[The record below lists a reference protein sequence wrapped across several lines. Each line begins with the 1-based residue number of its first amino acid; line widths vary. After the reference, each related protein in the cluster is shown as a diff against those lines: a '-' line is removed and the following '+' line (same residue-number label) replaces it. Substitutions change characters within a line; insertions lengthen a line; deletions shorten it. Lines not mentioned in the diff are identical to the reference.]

1 MHTFQLF
8 DQLVANLTGQVIQ
21 IQWGWNFITICIAIA
36 FRVKDQGLVVLGGCS
51 HAGIVNTVR
60 HLAKVTDTPKIHAV
74 LGGFHL
80 GGPSEAAIEPTVEA
94 MQSIGPAMIVPTHCT
109 GWKAINRFMQAM
121 PEQFVLNSVGTT
133 YLFGK

>member
-80 GGPSEAAIEPTVEA
+80 SGPSEAAIEPTVEA
-94 MQSIGPAMIVPTHCT
+94 MQAIGPAMIVPTHCT
-109 GWKAINRFMQAM
+109 GWKAIQRFAQAM
-121 PEQFVLNSVGTT
+121 PEQFVLNTVGTT